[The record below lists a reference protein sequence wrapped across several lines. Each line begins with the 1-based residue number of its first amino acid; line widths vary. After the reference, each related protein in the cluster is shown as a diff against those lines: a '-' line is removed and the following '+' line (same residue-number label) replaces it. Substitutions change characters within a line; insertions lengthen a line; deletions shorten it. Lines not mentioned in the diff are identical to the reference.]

1 MSDRATPSSTSAGVL
16 YALGAYGIW
25 GFAPAYWKAL
35 EAVPATQILAHRVL
49 WSMLVGLLLLLLT
62 RSGSEFRSV
71 LGSRRH
77 LLPML
82 ASAALIGTNWL
93 TFIWAVET
101 DRILD
106 TSLGYYIN
114 PLINVFFGMVFLRE
128 RLRPWQIVAVL
139 LAAAGVLQMVFS
151 LGMLPWISL
160 VLAVT
165 FALYGLV
172 RKVAPVMPVVG
183 LTLETSL
190 LAPLGGAYLLL
201 VHASGSD
208 AVWHATRGVK
218 ILIACTGLLT
228 AVPLLCFNSAAKRLR
243 LSTIGLFQYIAPSTA
258 LLLAVFLYG
267 EPFTRIHA
275 TTFACVWLALAI
287 YTLDSA
293 RAVRGT

>member
-1 MSDRATPSSTSAGVL
+1 MTDRAAPSSTSAGVL

-25 GFAPAYWKAL
+25 GVAPAYWKAL
-35 EAVPATQILAHRVL
+35 EVVPATQILAHRVL

-62 RSGSEFRSV
+62 RSGTQFRTV
-71 LGSRRH
+71 LRSRRL

-114 PLINVFFGMVFLRE
+114 PLINVFFGMIFLKE

-190 LAPLGGAYLLL
+190 LAPLGGAYLLFVHANGSDAL
-201 VHASGSD
+201 VHASS
-208 AVWHATRGVK
+208 GVK
-218 ILIACTGLLT
+218 ILIVCTGAFT
-228 AVPLLCFNSAAKRLR
+228 AAPLLCFNSAAKRLR
-243 LSTIGLFQYIAPSTA
+243 LSTIGLFQYIAPSMA
-258 LLLAVFLYG
+258 LLLAVVFYG
-267 EPFTRIHA
+267 EPFTRVHA
-275 TTFACVWLALAI
+275 ITFGCVWLALAI
-287 YTLDSA
+287 YTVDAA

>member
-1 MSDRATPSSTSAGVL
+1 VTDRETPSSTSAGVL

-25 GFAPAYWKAL
+25 GVAPAYWKAL
-35 EAVPATQILAHRVL
+35 EVVPATQILAHRVV

-62 RSGSEFRSV
+62 RSASEFRTV
-71 LGSRRH
+71 LRSRRH

-93 TFIWAVET
+93 TFIWAVAT

-114 PLINVFFGMVFLRE
+114 PLINVLFGMAFLGE

-139 LAAAGVLQMVFS
+139 LATAGVLQMVFS
-151 LGMLPWISL
+151 LGTLPWISL

-183 LTLETSL
+183 FTLETTL
-190 LAPLGGAYLLL
+190 LAPLGTAYLLL
-201 VHASGSD
+201 VHADGSD
-208 AVWHATRGVK
+208 ALSHASGGVK
-218 ILIACTGLLT
+218 LLIACTGLFT
-228 AVPLLCFNSAAKRLR
+228 AAPLLCFNSAAKRLR
-243 LSTIGLFQYIAPSTA
+243 LSTIGLFQYIAPSMA
-258 LLLAVFLYG
+258 FLLAVVFYG
-267 EPFTRIHA
+267 EPFTRDHA
-275 TTFACVWLALAI
+275 ITFACVWLALAI

-293 RAVRGT
+293 RAVRGA

>member
-1 MSDRATPSSTSAGVL
+1 MTDREVPSSTSAGVL

-25 GFAPAYWKAL
+25 GVAPAYWKAL
-35 EAVPATQILAHRVL
+35 EVVPATQILAHRVL

-62 RSGSEFRSV
+62 RSASEFRTV
-71 LGSRRH
+71 LRSRRQ

-93 TFIWAVET
+93 TFIWAVAT

-114 PLINVFFGMVFLRE
+114 PLINVLFGMVFLRE

-139 LAAAGVLQMVFS
+139 LATAGVLQMVFS
-151 LGMLPWISL
+151 LGTLPWISL

-172 RKVAPVMPVVG
+172 RKLAPVMPVVG
-183 LTLETSL
+183 FTMETTL

-201 VHASGSD
+201 VHADGSNALPHASG
-208 AVWHATRGVK
+208 GVK
-218 ILIACTGLLT
+218 ILIACTGLFT
-228 AVPLLCFNSAAKRLR
+228 AAPLLCFNSAAKRLR
-243 LSTIGLFQYIAPSTA
+243 LSTIGLFQYIAPSMA
-258 LLLAVFLYG
+258 FLLAVVFYG
-267 EPFTRIHA
+267 ELFTRVHA
-275 TTFACVWLALAI
+275 ITFACVWLALAI
-287 YTLDSA
+287 YILDSA
-293 RAVRGT
+293 RAARGT

>member
-1 MSDRATPSSTSAGVL
+1 MTDRETPSSTSAGVL

-25 GFAPAYWKAL
+25 GVAPAYWKAL
-35 EAVPATQILAHRVL
+35 EVVPATQLLAHRVL

-62 RSGSEFRSV
+62 RSASEFWTV
-71 LGSRRH
+71 LRSRRH

-93 TFIWAVET
+93 TFIWAVAT

-114 PLINVFFGMVFLRE
+114 PLINVLFGMVFLGE

-151 LGMLPWISL
+151 LGTLPWISL

-183 LTLETSL
+183 FTLETTL
-190 LAPLGGAYLLL
+190 LAPFGGAYLLL
-201 VHASGSD
+201 VHANGSD
-208 AVWHATRGVK
+208 ALWHAPSGVK
-218 ILIACTGLLT
+218 ILIAGTGLFT
-228 AVPLLCFNSAAKRLR
+228 AAPLLCFNSAAKRLR
-243 LSTIGLFQYIAPSTA
+243 LPTIGLFQYIAPSMA
-258 LLLAVFLYG
+258 FGLAVAVYG
-267 EPFTRIHA
+267 EPFTRVHGI
-275 TTFACVWLALAI
+275 TFGCVWLALAI

-293 RAVRGT
+293 RAARGT